1 MRNVRVFFTKHGRM
15 KFASHLDM
23 NRLMTRIIRRSGVPI
38 WYTEG
43 FNQHPYITFA
53 LPLSLGF
60 TSDYEIMD
68 IRVID
73 DEFTN
78 EQVKAAL
85 EKVFP
90 DGLVVTAVENMVLK
104 TGEVAFAE
112 FAITFKEGEKDFAER
127 LNAFLSQESILT
139 EKKTKKGKMKE
150 IDMAPCI
157 KRFSISKRFS
167 AEEGESVVLNL
178 VLSAGGENNLNPT
191 LLLAAFGETPYY
203 TVCRKMIYDSA
214 MECFK

>member
-1 MRNVRVFFTKHGRM
+1 MRNVRVFFTKNGRM

-23 NRLMTRIIRRSGVPI
+23 NRLMTRVIRRSGVPI

-68 IRVID
+68 IRIMD
-73 DEFTN
+73 AEFSN
-78 EQVKAAL
+78 EMVKSAL
-85 EKVFP
+85 NSVFP
-90 DGLVVTAVENMVLK
+90 DGLVVTDVCDAVLK
-104 TGEVAFAE
+104 TGEIAFAE
-112 FAITFKEGEKDFAER
+112 FLITFESNDKSFAQSLEE
-127 LNAFLSQESILT
+127 FLLQEAIIT

-157 KRFSISKRFS
+157 KSFSVSN
-167 AEEGESVVLNL
+167 GDSVELSIVLA
-178 VLSAGGENNLNPT
+178 AGGENNLNPT
-191 LLLAAFGETPYY
+191 LLLSAFGETPYY
-203 TVCRKMIYDSA
+203 TVCRKMIYNSA
-214 MECFK
+214 MECFR

>member
-1 MRNVRVFFTKHGRM
+1 MGRVFVLRSVRVFFSKKGRM

-60 TSDYEIMD
+60 TSEYEIMD
-68 IRVID
+68 IRIVD

-78 EQVKAAL
+78 EMVKAAL
-85 EKVFP
+85 QEVFP
-90 DGLVVTAVENMVLK
+90 EDLAVISVEDAVMK

-112 FAITFKEGEKDFAER
+112 FLITFEEGDKAFAEA
-127 LNAFLSQESILT
+127 LKCFLSQESIIT

-157 KRFSISKRFS
+157 NSFSVIDGK
-167 AEEGESVVLNL
+167 EVQLNIVLA
-178 VLSAGGENNLNPT
+178 AGGENNLNPT

-203 TVCRKMIYDSA
+203 TVCRKMIYNSA

>member
-1 MRNVRVFFTKHGRM
+1 MRNVRVFFSKMGRM

-60 TSDYEIMD
+60 TSEYEIMD
-68 IRVID
+68 IRVLD
-73 DEFTN
+73 DDFTN

-85 EKVFP
+85 DKVFP
-90 DGLVVTAVENMVLK
+90 DGLSVLSVEDMVEK
-104 TGEVAFAE
+104 TGSVAFAE
-112 FAITFKEGEKDFAER
+112 FLISFDGGDKAFADSLR
-127 LNAFLSQESILT
+127 AFLSQESILT

-150 IDMAPCI
+150 VDMAPCI
-157 KRFSISKRFS
+157 KRF
-167 AEEGESVVLNL
+167 EVLEGENVELSI
-178 VLSAGGENNLNPT
+178 VLSAGGDNNLNPT

-203 TVCRKMIYDSA
+203 TVCRKMIYNSS

>member
-1 MRNVRVFFTKHGRM
+1 MRNVRVFFTKKGRM

-60 TSDYEIMD
+60 TSEYEIMD
-68 IRVID
+68 IRVTHD
-73 DEFTN
+73 DFTN
-78 EQVKAAL
+78 EMVKAAL
-85 EKVFP
+85 ESVFP
-90 DGLVVTAVENMVLK
+90 EDLCVISVADAILK
-104 TGEVAFAE
+104 TGDVAYAEFIITFDCGDGAFAKSLE
-112 FAITFKEGEKDFAER
+112 
-127 LNAFLSQESILT
+127 AFLSQASIIT

-157 KRFSISKRFS
+157 KRFSVASGDNI
-167 AEEGESVVLNL
+167 ELNIVLA
-178 VLSAGGENNLNPT
+178 AGGENNLNPT
-191 LLLAAFGETPYY
+191 LLLSAFGETPYY
-203 TVCRKMIYDSA
+203 TVCRKMIYNSS

>member
-1 MRNVRVFFTKHGRM
+1 MGRVFALRNVRVFFTKKGRM

-43 FNQHPYITFA
+43 YNQHPYITFA

-60 TSDYEIMD
+60 TSEYEIMD

-73 DEFTN
+73 DDFSNSMVME
-78 EQVKAAL
+78 AL
-85 EKVFP
+85 SAVFP
-90 DGLVVTAVENMVLK
+90 EGLKVIAVEDMVQK
-104 TGEVAFAE
+104 TGEIAFAE
-112 FAITFKEGEKDFAER
+112 FSISFESNDKNFATA
-127 LNAFLSQESILT
+127 LNDFLSQESIIT

-157 KRFSISKRFS
+157 KSFSVETGDCI
-167 AEEGESVVLNL
+167 VLNI
-178 VLSAGGENNLNPT
+178 VLAAGGEQNLNPT

-203 TVCRKMIYDSA
+203 TVCRKMIYNFA

>member
-1 MRNVRVFFTKHGRM
+1 MRNIRVFFTKKGRM

-60 TSDYEIMD
+60 ISEYEVMD
-68 IRVID
+68 IRIID
-73 DEFTN
+73 DEYTN
-78 EQVKAAL
+78 DMVKTAL
-85 EKVFP
+85 SAVFP
-90 DGLVVTAVENMVLK
+90 DDLTVISVSDAVMK

-112 FAITFKEGEKDFAER
+112 FLITFDGGDEAFAES
-127 LNAFLSQESILT
+127 LNSFLSQESIIT

-157 KRFSISKRFS
+157 KSFSVLK
-167 AEEGESVVLNL
+167 EDSVKLKIVLA
-178 VLSAGGENNLNPT
+178 AGGENNLNPT
-191 LLLAAFGETPYY
+191 LLLSAFGETPYY
-203 TVCRKMIYDSA
+203 TVCRQMIYNSS

>member
-1 MRNVRVFFTKHGRM
+1 MRNVRVFFTKTGRM

-60 TSDYEIMD
+60 TSEYEIMD
-68 IRVID
+68 IRVLE
-73 DEFTN
+73 DEYSN
-78 EQVKAAL
+78 SQVKNAL
-85 EKVFP
+85 EAVFP
-90 DGLVVTAVENMVLK
+90 EGLTVLSVEDMVQK

-112 FAITFKEGEKDFAER
+112 FVITFESSDKNFADK
-127 LNAFLSQESILT
+127 LNCFLAQDSIIT

-157 KRFSISKRFS
+157 NRFEVKT
-167 AEEGESVVLNL
+167 EDSVVLNI
-178 VLSAGGENNLNPT
+178 VLAAGGENNLNPT
-191 LLLAAFGETPYY
+191 LLLSAFGETPYY
-203 TVCRKMIYDSA
+203 TVCRKMIYNSS

>member
-1 MRNVRVFFTKHGRM
+1 MRSVRVFFSKKGRM

-60 TSDYEIMD
+60 TSEYEIMD
-68 IRVID
+68 IRIVD
-73 DEFTN
+73 DEFSN
-78 EQVKAAL
+78 EMVKAAIQ
-85 EKVFP
+85 EVFP
-90 DGLVVTAVENMVLK
+90 EDLAVISVEDAVMK

-112 FAITFKEGEKDFAER
+112 FLITFEEGDKAFAEA
-127 LNAFLSQESILT
+127 LNRFLSQESIIT

-157 KRFSISKRFS
+157 NSFSVID
-167 AEEGESVVLNL
+167 GETVQLNIVLA
-178 VLSAGGENNLNPT
+178 AGGENNLNPT

-203 TVCRKMIYDSA
+203 TVCRKMIYNSA

>member
-1 MRNVRVFFTKHGRM
+1 MGRVFALRSVRVFFSKKGRM

-60 TSDYEIMD
+60 TSEYEIMD
-68 IRVID
+68 IRIVD

-78 EQVKAAL
+78 EMVKATL
-85 EKVFP
+85 QEVFP
-90 DGLVVTAVENMVLK
+90 EDLAVISVEDAVMK

-112 FAITFKEGEKDFAER
+112 FLITFEEGDKAFAEA
-127 LNAFLSQESILT
+127 LKCFLSQESIIT

-157 KRFSISKRFS
+157 NSFSVIDGK
-167 AEEGESVVLNL
+167 EVQLNIVLA
-178 VLSAGGENNLNPT
+178 AGGENNLNPT

-203 TVCRKMIYDSA
+203 TVCRKMIYNSA